1 MVLFLYV
8 YARELTTVKFCYEE
22 FRIMKNT
29 TVFWCNKIREMMA
42 NFVLKEADVS
52 IGGKG
57 KIVEVD
63 VSCFTRSK
71 SRKGRKSP
79 QQWVFGG
86 IERGSKKVFLVK
98 VEKRDRD
105 TLMALIKKHIKIG
118 TRIISDELPAYNQI
132 KDIPRYKHSTVNHS
146 KNFVDKEDVYTQ
158 NIESTWR
165 LAKHRNKLRCGTHRS
180 MLKGYLCEF
189 MYRRLHANCDDIFP
203 QILKDMAEFT
213 PPVDVY
219 EHQEVMEEGSPNDEE
234 EVMEEGS
241 PNDEAGGPFVEDGLA
256 DVDSLEPNDEAGG
269 PFVED
274 GLADVDRL
282 E

>member
-22 FRIMKNT
+22 IRIKKNT

-42 NFVLKEADVS
+42 NFVLKEADVR

-86 IERGSKKVFLVK
+86 IERGSKKMFLVK
-98 VEKRDRD
+98 VKYRD
-105 TLMALIKKHIKIG
+105 TVSLIAQIRKHVKIG
-118 TRIISDELPAYNQI
+118 TTIISDKWSAYDTHQLT
-132 KDIPRYKHSTVNHS
+132 DLGYKHCSVNHS
-146 KNFVDKEDVYTQ
+146 ENFVDKKDKNVHTQ
-158 NIESTWR
+158 NIECTWR

-180 MLKGYLCEF
+180 MTESYLCEF
-189 MYRRLHANCDDIFP
+189 MYRRMHTNCDDIFQ
-203 QILKDMAEFT
+203 QILKDMAEFA
-213 PPVDVY
+213 PPV
-219 EHQEVMEEGSPNDEE
+219 EN
-234 EVMEEGS
+234 
-241 PNDEAGGPFVEDGLA
+241 
-256 DVDSLEPNDEAGG
+256 
-269 PFVED
+269 
-274 GLADVDRL
+274 
-282 E
+282 

>member
-8 YARELTTVKFCYEE
+8 YARELTTVKFCYQE
-22 FRIMKNT
+22 IGINKNT

-42 NFVLKEADVS
+42 NFVLKKADVS
-52 IGGKG
+52 IGGEG
-57 KIVEVD
+57 KIVEID
-63 VSCFTRSK
+63 ESCFTRNK
-71 SRKGRKSP
+71 HNKGRKFP
-79 QQWVFGG
+79 LQWVFGG

-118 TRIISDELPAYNQI
+118 TRIISDEWPAYNQI
-132 KDIPRYKHSTVNHS
+132 KDIPGYTHSTVNHS
-146 KNFVDKEDVYTQ
+146 EGYVDKEDKIVHTQ
-158 NIESTWR
+158 TIESTWR

-189 MYRRLHANCDDIFP
+189 MYRRFHRDCDDIFR
-203 QILKDMAEFT
+203 QIMKDLAEAF

-219 EHQEVMEEGSPNDEE
+219 EDQEVMEEGSPNDEE

-241 PNDEAGGPFVEDGLA
+241 PNDEEEVMEEGKLLSG
-256 DVDSLEPNDEAGG
+256 
-269 PFVED
+269 
-274 GLADVDRL
+274 
-282 E
+282 